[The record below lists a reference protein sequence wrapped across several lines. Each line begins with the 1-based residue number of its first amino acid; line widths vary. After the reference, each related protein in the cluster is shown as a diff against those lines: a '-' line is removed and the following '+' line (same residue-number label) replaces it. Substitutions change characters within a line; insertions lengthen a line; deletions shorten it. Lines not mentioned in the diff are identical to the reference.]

1 LSPEPIRIKAEECLP
16 HSHVLRVKFGT
27 MFDTIP
33 RMPKI
38 TVDGKIIDARDRQMI
53 LQACNDAG
61 IAIPQYCYHPGLSIP
76 ASCRICLVE
85 VEGIP
90 KLVPACQTPV
100 RDGMVVFSHSSKA
113 IANQKQVME
122 YLLINHP
129 LDCPV
134 CDQAGEC
141 FLQDYSYQYGRSQSR
156 FEEDKVKNPKKD
168 VGDHIY
174 LYADRCIMCTRC
186 VRFTR
191 EVSGTSELYV
201 DGRGHK
207 EEIAIFPGKPLNNK
221 LAGNVVDIC
230 PVGALLDKEFLFKQ
244 RVWLL
249 KETPSVSPADSGGE
263 NIFLDHNEGVVYR
276 IRPRYNPEVN
286 GWWISD
292 DTRYSHKAIG
302 DDNRLRVARRPQYGA
317 QIETTFHGALEQAKQ
332 ELTALVEK
340 NGPGSLYAI
349 LSPMMACEE
358 AWLLGKAIRAADPQA
373 MLILGPVP
381 DSGKDEVFHNY
392 LTGKAT
398 FTIKSEKVP
407 NAAGIRR
414 VLGALGGPNGTWN
427 DLLAH
432 QRPDLQKLKGGWIVG
447 GYLSNWIGA
456 DLPPLLRMGFRVVQD
471 ILPNALVD
479 SADIV
484 LPAAAWAEK
493 DGCWENFNGK
503 IQPFAAAV
511 TPPEGARREG
521 DVYYN
526 LLNRTGLY
534 NAQVVREEMGD
545 PFAAI
550 RLSEESSA
558 EAAPQFVE
566 L

>member
-1 LSPEPIRIKAEECLP
+1 
-16 HSHVLRVKFGT
+16 
-27 MFDTIP
+27 
-33 RMPKI
+33 MPKI
-38 TVDGKIIDARDRQMI
+38 TVDGKTIDAKDRQMI

-100 RDGMVVFSHSSKA
+100 RDGMVVFARSSKA
-113 IANQKQVME
+113 IANQKAVME

-141 FLQDYSYQYGRSQSR
+141 YLQDYSYQYGRSESR

-168 VGDHIY
+168 VGDNIY

-191 EVSGTSELYV
+191 EVSGTSELFV
-201 DGRGHK
+201 NGRGHK
-207 EEIAIFPGKPLNNK
+207 EEIDVFPGKPVNNK

-230 PVGALLDKEFLFKQ
+230 PVGALLDKDFLFKQ

-249 KETPSVSPADSGGE
+249 KRAPSISPADSGGE
-263 NIFLDHNEGVVYR
+263 NIFLEYNEGVIYR
-276 IRPRYNPEVN
+276 VKPRYNTEVN

-292 DTRYSHKAIG
+292 DTRYSYKAVH
-302 DDNRLRVARRPQYGA
+302 DEKRLRTAKRPEYGA
-317 QIETTFHGALEQAKQ
+317 QIETSFSGALEQAKQ
-332 ELTALVEK
+332 ELTSLVEK
-340 NGPGSLYAI
+340 NGPGSLYAV
-349 LSPMMACEE
+349 LAPMMACEE
-358 AWLLGKAIRAADPQA
+358 AFLLGKAIRAADPQA

-381 DSGKDEVFHNY
+381 DSGKDETFKNY
-392 LTGKAT
+392 LTSKET
-398 FTIKSEKVP
+398 FRIKSEKAP

-414 VLGALGGPNGTWN
+414 VIGMLGGASATWTDVEAN
-427 DLLAH
+427 TRADI
-432 QRPDLQKLKGGWIVG
+432 QKLKGGWIVG
-447 GYLSNWIGA
+447 GYLSKWIGP

-484 LPAAAWAEK
+484 LPSAAWAEK
-493 DGCWENFNGK
+493 DGCWENYAGR
-503 IQPFAAAV
+503 IQPFSAAIM
-511 TPPEGARREG
+511 PPDGARREG
-521 DVYYN
+521 DVYYK
-526 LLNRTGLY
+526 LLNRQGMY
-534 NAQVVREEMGD
+534 NAEVVRKEMGE
-545 PFAAI
+545 PFAA
-550 RLSEESSA
+550 LMLPSEDEQA
-558 EAAPQFVE
+558 AAPQFVE